1 MIDKSLQ
8 AKTTKYAAAL
18 DEKVL
23 QLMPNGKHASTM
35 AQRQFLG
42 IIAERQ
48 AKLEKQIKWL
58 HEQQEY
64 YRQLREDI

>member
-1 MIDKSLQ
+1 MIDKKVESDTVKF
-8 AKTTKYAAAL
+8 ARAL

-23 QLMPNGKHASTM
+23 PLMPKKNASIM

-48 AKLEKQIKWL
+48 AKLQAQIEWL
-58 HEQQEY
+58 HSQQEY
-64 YRQLREDI
+64 YRELRREL

>member
-1 MIDKSLQ
+1 MIDKKVE
-8 AKTTKYAAAL
+8 ANTVKFARAL

-23 QLMPNGKHASTM
+23 PLMPKNKNAFIG

-48 AKLEKQIKWL
+48 ARLQAQIDWL
-58 HEQQEY
+58 HERQEY
-64 YRQLREDI
+64 YKKLREGT